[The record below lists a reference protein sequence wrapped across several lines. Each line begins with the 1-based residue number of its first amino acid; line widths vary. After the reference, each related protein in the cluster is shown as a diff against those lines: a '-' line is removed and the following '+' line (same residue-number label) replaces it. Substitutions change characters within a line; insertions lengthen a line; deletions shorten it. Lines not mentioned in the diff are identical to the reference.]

1 MIPTSWTNS
10 TSLSMMDLEMTENK
24 VFNLF
29 EHTKSERIEKLDFV
43 DFENFLNKIWENR
56 PIDGFFYGNDTEKE
70 KKSKGQ
76 RFFKLNYDR
85 TITPRNYTG
94 VVIYKDFTFNIFP
107 KVFNEPNKTLFAD
120 NLLYWLSYIDRFK
133 FPKFE
138 SDQEKKDSDILD
150 IFIWLFANYTLE
162 TLNSSPYQQY
172 EEITEETSAI
182 KGKLEFGEY
191 IKNIAKGLWHKPV
204 CRYSSFEYDNIFNR
218 VVKSTCKMLLGLT
231 KTEVNRKTLSE
242 IMFLLDDVTDI
253 SAASSDCDKIVLNPM
268 FSHLK
273 PIVEY
278 CRLFLSS
285 AVHATDSGKL
295 SLFAFLIPMEKIYE
309 EFLLGFMKA
318 NVDTN
323 ACRKEEKLD
332 ENGTYKIKKDIEI
345 PNTCIIDAKYKLP
358 TEKKPAQ
365 NDIHQMV
372 SYAVRSK
379 INNVFLI
386 YPQKNEKWNE
396 SFKIKDEFS
405 GQIISITAATIPFV
419 KHETSQNHDEIL
431 KKRSSDLCIST
442 TLQR

>member
-1 MIPTSWTNS
+1 
-10 TSLSMMDLEMTENK
+10 MTKNRI
-24 VFNLF
+24 FNLF
-29 EHTKSERIEKLDFV
+29 EFKKSEKIEGLDFA

-56 PIDGFFYGNDTEKE
+56 PVDGFFYGRDKETE

-76 RFFKLNYDR
+76 RFFKLNYDG

-94 VVIYKDFTFNIFP
+94 VVVYKDFTFNVFP
-107 KVFNEPNKTLFAD
+107 KVFREPDKSLFAD

-138 SDQEKKDSDILD
+138 ADQQKKDSNILD

-172 EEITEETSAI
+172 EEVTEETSAI
-182 KGKLEFGEY
+182 KGKIEFGDY
-191 IKNIAKGLWHKPV
+191 IKNIVKGLWHKPV

-218 VVKSTCKMLLGLT
+218 VVKATTKMLLSVT
-231 KTEVNRKTLSE
+231 QSDMNRKTLSE

-268 FSHLK
+268 FSQLK
-273 PIVEY
+273 TIVEY

-309 EFLLGFMKA
+309 EFLLGFIKA
-318 NVDTN
+318 NVDSN
-323 ACRKEEKLD
+323 AGRKEEKLD
-332 ENGTYKIKKDIEI
+332 ESGTYKIKKDIEI

-358 TEKKPAQ
+358 EDKKPAQ
-365 NDIHQMV
+365 SDIYQMV
-372 SYAVRSK
+372 SYAIRSK
-379 INNVFLI
+379 TPDIFLI
-386 YPQKNEKWNE
+386 YPEKNEEWK
-396 SFKIKDEFS
+396 KTYQIKDEFS
-405 GQIISITAATIPFV
+405 EQIITITAATIPFV
-419 KHETSQNHDEIL
+419 KPKDEANGNHDEIL
-431 KKRSSDLCIST
+431 KKRFSDL
-442 TLQR
+442 LH

>member
-1 MIPTSWTNS
+1 MI
-10 TSLSMMDLEMTENK
+10 ENRT
-24 VFNLF
+24 FDLF
-29 EHTKSERIEKLDFV
+29 EYQKSEKIEELDFK

-56 PIDGFFYGNDTEKE
+56 PTDGFFYGNDTEKE

-76 RFFKLNYDR
+76 RFFKLNYDG

-94 VVIYKDFTFNIFP
+94 VVVYKDFTFNVFP
-107 KVFNEPNKTLFAD
+107 KVFCEPDKNLFAD

-138 SDQEKKDSDILD
+138 ADQQKKDSNILD

-172 EEITEETSAI
+172 EEVTEETSAI
-182 KGKLEFGEY
+182 KGKIEFGDY
-191 IKNIAKGLWHKPV
+191 IKNIVKGLWHKPV

-218 VVKSTCKMLLGLT
+218 VVKATSKMLLSV
-231 KTEVNRKTLSE
+231 TESDVNRKTLSE

-268 FSHLK
+268 FSQLK
-273 PIVEY
+273 TIVEY

-309 EFLLGFMKA
+309 EFLLGFIKA
-318 NVDTN
+318 NIDSN
-323 ACRKEEKLD
+323 AGRKEEKLD
-332 ENGTYKIKKDIEI
+332 EEGVYKIKKDIEI

-358 TEKKPAQ
+358 EDKKPAQ
-365 NDIHQMV
+365 SDIYQMV
-372 SYAVRSK
+372 SYAIRSK
-379 INNVFLI
+379 TPDIFLL
-386 YPQKNEKWNE
+386 YPQKNEEWNE
-396 SFKIKDEFS
+396 NFKIKDEFS
-405 GQIISITAATIPFV
+405 DQIISITAATVPFAN
-419 KHETSQNHDEIL
+419 HENVQNHDEIL
-431 KKRSSDLCIST
+431 KKRFSDLLPEST
-442 TLQR
+442 LL

>member
-1 MIPTSWTNS
+1 
-10 TSLSMMDLEMTENK
+10 MTENK

-29 EHTKSERIEKLDFV
+29 EHTKSEKIKDLDFA
-43 DFENFLNKIWENR
+43 DFESFLNKIWENR
-56 PIDGFFYGNDTEKE
+56 PTDGFFYGNDTEKE
-70 KKSKGQ
+70 KESNGQ
-76 RFFKLNYDR
+76 RFFKLNYDG

-94 VVIYKDFTFNIFP
+94 VVIYKDFSFNIFP
-107 KVFNEPNKTLFAD
+107 KVFDNSKKEAELKHLFAD

-182 KGKLEFGEY
+182 KDKLEFGEY

-218 VVKSTCKMLLGLT
+218 VVKSTCKMLLQLD
-231 KTEVNRKTLSE
+231 KLKEINIKTLSE
-242 IMFLLDDVTDI
+242 IMFLLDDVANI

-285 AVHATDSGKL
+285 AVHTTDSGKL

-309 EFLLGFMKA
+309 EFLLGFIKKMEGYEK
-318 NVDTN
+318 

-358 TEKKPAQ
+358 IDTKPAQ
-365 NDIHQMV
+365 GDMYQII

-379 INNVFLI
+379 INNVFLL
-386 YPQKNEKWNE
+386 YPQKNEKWE
-396 SFKIKDEFS
+396 QTYHIKDEFS
-405 GQIISITAATIPFV
+405 EHSEQIISITAATIPFV
-419 KHETSQNHDEIL
+419 KYETSKNHDEIL
-431 KKRSSDLCIST
+431 KKRLSDLPNLSSY
-442 TLQR
+442 

>member
-1 MIPTSWTNS
+1 
-10 TSLSMMDLEMTENK
+10 MTENK

-29 EHTKSERIEKLDFV
+29 EHTKSEKIENLDFV
-43 DFENFLNKIWENR
+43 DFENFLNKIWGNR
-56 PIDGFFYGNDTEKE
+56 PTDGFFYGNDTEKE

-76 RFFKLNYDR
+76 LFFKLNYDG

-94 VVIYKDFTFNIFP
+94 VVIYKDFSFNIFP
-107 KVFNEPNKTLFAD
+107 KVFNEPDKTLFAD
-120 NLLYWLSYIDRFK
+120 NLLYWLSYIERFK

-138 SDQEKKDSDILD
+138 ADQQKKDSDILD

-191 IKNIAKGLWHKPV
+191 LKNIVKGLWHKPV

-218 VVKSTCKMLLGLT
+218 VVKATCKMLLGI
-231 KTEVNRKTLSE
+231 TESDMNRKTLTE
-242 IMFLLDDVTDI
+242 IVFLLEDVTDI
-253 SAASSDCDKIVLNPM
+253 CATSADCDKIVLNPM
-268 FSHLK
+268 FSQLK
-273 PIVEY
+273 TIVEY

-309 EFLLGFMKA
+309 EFLLGFIKKMEGYEK
-318 NVDTN
+318 

-345 PNTCIIDAKYKLP
+345 PNTCIIDAKYKIP
-358 TEKKPAQ
+358 VDKNPFSG
-365 NDIHQMV
+365 DIYQMV
-372 SYAVRSK
+372 TYSIRSN
-379 INNVFLI
+379 ITDIILM
-386 YPQKNEKWNE
+386 YPEKDEEWQRN
-396 SFKIKDEFS
+396 FIIKDEVS
-405 GQIISITAATIPFV
+405 QKIISITAATVPFV
-419 KHETSQNHDEIL
+419 KYSENTDLEKRL
-431 KKRSSDLCIST
+431 KSLIQKN
-442 TLQR
+442 